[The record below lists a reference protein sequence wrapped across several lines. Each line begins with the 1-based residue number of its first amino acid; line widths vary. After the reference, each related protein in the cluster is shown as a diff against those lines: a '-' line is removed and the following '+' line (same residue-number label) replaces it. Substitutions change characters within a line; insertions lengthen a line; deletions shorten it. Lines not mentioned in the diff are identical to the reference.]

1 MGLLDRNEHLSR
13 LENEFEVL
21 VIGGGATGLGI
32 AVDAASRGY
41 QTALIE
47 AQDFASGTSSRS
59 TKLIHG
65 GVRYLAQGRIGLVR
79 EALQERA
86 LLRCNAPH
94 LVKELPI
101 ILPSYAWHSLPMYAA
116 GLKLYDA
123 LAGRTGFQPSR
134 LLSRSEVLK
143 RLPGINPDGLQGGV
157 LYHDGQFDDAR
168 LAIALAQTAAE
179 QGAVVCN
186 YVRARRF
193 VYAGTRI
200 AGVVATEIESGAALT
215 IKSRVIVNA
224 TGMASDSIRQLDR
237 AKAEPGVTYSQGSHI
252 VLPRT
257 LLGERDALLVPRT
270 EDHRV
275 IFATPWLGHL
285 LVGTTDIAVQD
296 PMADPVP
303 TREEVRYLLEHINRY
318 LARGAGDKDISA
330 AFAGIRPLVTQRSA
344 STARLSREHHVETA
358 ESGLVSITGG
368 KWTTYRKMAEDTL
381 NAAIAAGQLQ
391 RRRCVTRELAL
402 HGAGDDVVQASDA
415 LEAYGTDAKAVRAL
429 VESDPSLAA
438 PIHNLL
444 AYSCAQV
451 AYAVRHEMARTVDDV
466 LARRTRAL
474 FLDTNASLQ
483 AAARVA
489 VILARELGRS
499 PEWQTTQLE
508 SLREKGE
515 RTMGACGLTGGAGR
529 NRTDV

>member
-1 MGLLDRNEHLSR
+1 MGLLDRNEHLAR

-41 QTALIE
+41 RTALIE

-86 LLRCNAPH
+86 LLRRNAPH

-134 LLSRSEVLK
+134 LLSPAEVIE

-186 YVRARRF
+186 YLRATRL

-200 AGVVATEIESGAALT
+200 AGVAATEIESGATLT
-215 IKSRVIVNA
+215 IKSRVVVNA

-237 AKAEPGVTYSQGSHI
+237 AKARPGVTYSQGSHI
-252 VLPRT
+252 VLPCT

-285 LVGTTDIAVQD
+285 LVGTTDVAVQN
-296 PMADPVP
+296 PAADPVP

-318 LARGAGDKDISA
+318 LARGARDSDISA

-344 STARLSREHHVETA
+344 STARLSREHHVDIA
-358 ESGLVSITGG
+358 DSGLVSITGG

-381 NAAIAAGQLQ
+381 NATITAGQL
-391 RRRCVTRELAL
+391 RKRRCVTGELRLHGSGEDGSGVNDTLLGYGSDGRIVRELAAADPTLAEPL
-402 HGAGDDVVQASDA
+402 HARLPYLWAEV
-415 LEAYGTDAKAVRAL
+415 L
-429 VESDPSLAA
+429 
-438 PIHNLL
+438 H
-444 AYSCAQV
+444 
-451 AYAVRHEMARTVDDV
+451 AVRHEMARTVEDV
-466 LARRTRAL
+466 LARRTRAF
-474 FLDTNASLQ
+474 FLDAAASLQ
-483 AAARVA
+483 IAGKAAAF
-489 VILARELGRS
+489 LARELGRA
-499 PEWQTTQLE
+499 PDWQSRQVE
-508 SLREKGE
+508 SFNEKVQRAMAGC
-515 RTMGACGLTGGAGR
+515 RGGSS
-529 NRTDV
+529 